1 MPESSNPKKESGKK
15 RRFITEKVVRQPLTR
30 GQIAKRALL
39 LLAAAVVFGA
49 VAAVSFVLVHPIAES
64 YLGTE
69 PAQEPSISIPK
80 DEPDEATT
88 AAPET
93 TQDCSE
99 TETEPIEEMV
109 QSAMENYRY
118 TTDDLKEL
126 YASLRTQ
133 IQKARQ
139 AVVVVHSVQQ
149 DVDWFD
155 NPVETTGLYT
165 GVVIASSSQELLVL
179 TPEEAIAQADS
190 IKVTFADGSEVNGR
204 MKQKDTLTGMVVV
217 SVSLADMEE
226 STRTAVEPLV
236 LGNSYMVQEG
246 DLVVAVGSPAG
257 IVRSLDYGFISKIMK
272 NVQIVD
278 RSTRVLYAGIH
289 ADAGRGTFLLNASGE
304 MIGWAMEESEG
315 GAGMAK
321 FMGISDYKGILEDL
335 TNGRGAPCIGIE
347 GQEVSDAMSEQGLHE
362 GIYVLN
368 VVTDRPAY
376 NGGIQNGDIITAVD
390 GRQIHTMKEYQ
401 SILDNLECGQL
412 INITVQRNGRDYYTE
427 LEFQVTV
434 EAR

>member
-1 MPESSNPKKESGKK
+1 MPESSNPKKEPGKK

-49 VAAVSFVLVHPIAES
+49 VAAVSFVLVCPIAES

-80 DEPDEATT
+80 DEPDESTT

-93 TQDCSE
+93 VQDSSE
-99 TETEPIEEMV
+99 EETEPIEEMV

-118 TTDDLKEL
+118 TVDDLKEL

-139 AVVVVHSVQQ
+139 AIVVVHSVQQ

-179 TPEEAIAQADS
+179 TPEEAVAQADS

-226 STRTAVEPLV
+226 STRAAVEPLV

-246 DLVVAVGSPAG
+246 DLVVALGSPAG
-257 IVRSLDYGFISKIMK
+257 IVRSLDYGFVSKIMK

-304 MIGWAMEESEG
+304 MIGWAMEESES

-347 GQEVSDAMSEQGLHE
+347 GQEVSEAMSEQGLHE

-368 VVTDRPAY
+368 AVTGRPAY

-390 GRQIHTMKEYQ
+390 GRQIRTMKEYQ
-401 SILDNLECGQL
+401 GILDSLECGQL
-412 INITVQRNGRDYYTE
+412 INITVQRYGRDYYTE